1 MLFFITVLHIIVA
14 ITLVVLILLQDSKG
28 GGVLGV
34 GGGGAN
40 SLLGATG
47 AQTLFAKMTRW
58 VAVLFAVTCLYLT
71 YSTSQSAKSV
81 IDGTVIPSATSSATP
96 SESAVPAATTTD
108 SAAAPAA
115 ATPATGEAATFT
127 TEPKK

>member
-71 YSTSQSAKSV
+71 YTTSQSAKSV

-96 SESAVPAATTTD
+96 EASIPATTTPD

-115 ATPATGEAATFT
+115 TAPANGEAATST

>member
-1 MLFFITVLHIIVA
+1 MLFFVTVLHLVVA
-14 ITLVVLILLQDSKG
+14 VTLVVLILLQDSKG

-58 VAVLFAVTCLYLT
+58 VAIVFAITCLYLT
-71 YSTSQSAKSV
+71 YSTSKSAKSV
-81 IDGTVIPSATSSATP
+81 IDGTVIPSATTTLPATENAIPAAGSTPSPTAP
-96 SESAVPAATTTD
+96 SESNPAAQP
-108 SAAAPAA
+108 SG
-115 ATPATGEAATFT
+115 GE
-127 TEPKK
+127 KK